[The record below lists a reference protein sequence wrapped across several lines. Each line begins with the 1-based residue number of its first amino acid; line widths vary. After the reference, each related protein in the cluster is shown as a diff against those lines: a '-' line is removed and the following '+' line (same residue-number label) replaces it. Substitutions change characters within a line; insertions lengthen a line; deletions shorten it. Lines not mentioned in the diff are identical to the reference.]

1 MQELPASVVHCFTG
15 NKSALEK
22 YIEMGFFIG
31 ITGWLCDERRGKHLE
46 DLIPLIPLEKLMIET
61 DAPYLL
67 PRDMG
72 IDKSSRNEPKY
83 LPHVAKIVA
92 ELRNE
97 SVELVYSAIYMNS
110 LNFFNIS

>member
-1 MQELPASVVHCFTG
+1 
-15 NKSALEK
+15 
-22 YIEMGFFIG
+22 
-31 ITGWLCDERRGKHLE
+31 
-46 DLIPLIPLEKLMIET
+46 
-61 DAPYLL
+61 
-67 PRDMG
+67 MG

-83 LPHVAKIVA
+83 LPHVAKRVA